1 VLTIQ
6 EHRENNFTVSRA
18 QSTVNNTLSAIG
30 FGSHEKIYI
39 MSGSEIL
46 SVKSSDNED
55 SRIGTGARTL
65 IIKGGR
71 RINNDQIDYITETLE
86 LNGTSYVLTAYQYSE
101 IYSIEV
107 EKYGTIGTNKGE
119 ITISKEAEGSYEIL
133 FNLEALEG
141 VKKNSLFVAPSSMGI
156 KQLNVFINS
165 VDGDKID
172 FTSVFFEVIIKKLPA
187 LPFGKF
193 SSLSFDPDSSPGAQ
207 IARYMCSGGVTTIE
221 MYDYLNPSDIIYC
234 MAKNVTNTDSYTVS
248 TEVVLYE
255 R

>member
-1 VLTIQ
+1 MLTIQ

-18 QSTVNNTLSAIG
+18 QSTVNNVLSAIG
-30 FGSHEKIYI
+30 FGSGEKFYV
-39 MSGSEIL
+39 MSEPEIL
-46 SVKSSDNED
+46 SVKSSDSED
-55 SRIGTGARTL
+55 GRAESGAKSL
-65 IIKGGR
+65 IIKGAR
-71 RINNDQIDYITETLE
+71 RVNNDQIDYITETLE
-86 LNGTSYVLTAYQYSE
+86 LNGTSYVTTAYQYSE
-101 IYSIEV
+101 IYSIEI
-107 EKYGTIGTNKGE
+107 EQYGSLGINKGN
-119 ITISKEAEGSYEIL
+119 ITISKVLGEGYEVL
-133 FNLEALEG
+133 FTLDALEG
-141 VKKNSLFVAPSSMGI
+141 VKKNSLFVAPLSMGI

-193 SSLSFDPDSSPGAQ
+193 SSLAFNPDTSPGTQ